1 MSRMLKLSKSLIV
14 NADEILEVHPQITVE
29 VHHIINVWENKKGEI
44 ESSVE
49 MVDYTLHSFMGEP
62 LRMCERDGGSKY
74 KMCKRYR
81 EIIEDLGIDLD
92 GLVDEAAVGSIPT
105 ALVNELENDYQMMLE
120 NNAVDQGMH
129 LDHDEFMKECEI
141 PEPTILKGNH
151 PGNIKANA

>member
-1 MSRMLKLSKSLIV
+1 MHWNTLKLSKSLIV
-14 NADEILEVHPQITVE
+14 NTDEILEVHPQIEVK
-29 VHHIINVWENKKGEI
+29 VHHIINVWENDKDKI

-92 GLVDEAAVGSIPT
+92 GLVDDAAVDSIPA
-105 ALVNELENDYQMMLE
+105 ALVNELENDFQMMQE
-120 NNAVDQGMH
+120 NKMADASMH
-129 LDHDEFMKECEI
+129 IDHDEFMRE
-141 PEPTILKGNH
+141 
-151 PGNIKANA
+151 ANAK

>member
-1 MSRMLKLSKSLIV
+1 MLKINKSLIA
-14 NADEILEVHPQITVE
+14 NTDEILQVHPQIEVK
-29 VHHIINVWENKKGEI
+29 VHHIINVWENDKDEI

-105 ALVNELENDYQMMLE
+105 ALVNELENDFQMMQE
-120 NNAVDQGMH
+120 NKMADASMH
-129 LDHDEFMKECEI
+129 LDHDEFMRE
-141 PEPTILKGNH
+141 
-151 PGNIKANA
+151 ANAK